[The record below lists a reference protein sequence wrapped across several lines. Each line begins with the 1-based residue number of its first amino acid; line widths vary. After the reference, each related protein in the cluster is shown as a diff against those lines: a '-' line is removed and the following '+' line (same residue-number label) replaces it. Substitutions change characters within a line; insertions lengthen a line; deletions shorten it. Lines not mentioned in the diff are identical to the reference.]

1 MTSYAYVRSHPVAF
15 ASLGDAARH
24 ARGDDAHH
32 RRRDDADDSRAVVA
46 WRPDDAGEWRM
57 DVAMRGEDHP
67 ANDYVA
73 LYKAHKR
80 RHKAGEYGK
89 YPPVRHLL
97 VGVSPAALGG
107 DGHDPQS
114 TAVRRLVDAARQW
127 AEQEFGGVFAC
138 RCDIDEQ
145 GQGVVD
151 VLVAPVREM
160 RCGRAKAPKRKILPT
175 RALREFA
182 QRNGGR
188 TVFDS
193 YRLAQDSWAAFARSR
208 GYDVVRGNP
217 KTETGREH
225 LSPEQYGAAV
235 DGAADYVAHQKA
247 IAKSIDRRTRQ
258 LAKENA
264 KRERLEGRAE
274 ARRGAAQAAERQA
287 AAALREAAEAK
298 QTVADREAEVEARAE
313 AVEAEADEARRLR
326 AEAER
331 VLNEAWGRA
340 RAVRR
345 EAEKLERELR
355 DSRAETTAAMR
366 RCRLAI
372 HATMEAAETIAAG
385 GDLRAPYA
393 MAQDAQCAL
402 DGDDAAERRLAARYD
417 PPHRGEIDRR
427 ESDDRARPTGP
438 PQVAGS
444 TTQRGSIHDH

>member
-1 MTSYAYVRSHPVAF
+1 MTSYAYVRSHQVAY

-32 RRRDDADDSRAVVA
+32 RRRDDADDNRAVVA
-46 WRPDDAGEWRM
+46 WRPDGADEWRV

-80 RHKAGEYGK
+80 RHKASEYGK

-114 TAVRRLVDAARQW
+114 PAVRRLVDAARQW
-127 AEQEFGGVFAC
+127 AEREIGGVFAV
-138 RCDIDEQ
+138 RCDIDEK

-160 RCGRAKAPKRKILPT
+160 RCGRAKAPKPKILPT

-182 QRNGGR
+182 RRNGGR

-193 YRLAQDSWAAFARSR
+193 YRLMQDSWAAFARGR
-208 GYDVVRGNP
+208 GYDVVRGDP

-235 DGAADYVAHQKA
+235 DGAVDYVAHQKA
-247 IAKSIDRRTRQ
+247 IAKSIDRRTRR
-258 LAKENA
+258 LARENA
-264 KRERLEGRAE
+264 KRKRREGRAE
-274 ARRGAAQAAERQA
+274 ARLGAAQAAERRA
-287 AAALREAAEAK
+287 AAAWREAAEAK
-298 QTVADREAEVEARAE
+298 RAVADREAEVEARAE
-313 AVEAEADEARRLR
+313 AVEADVRL
-326 AEAER
+326 
-331 VLNEAWGRA
+331 
-340 RAVRR
+340 
-345 EAEKLERELR
+345 
-355 DSRAETTAAMR
+355 
-366 RCRLAI
+366 CRLALR
-372 HATMEAAETIAAG
+372 AAKDAAETIAAG
-385 GDLRAPYA
+385 GGPDDPYEW
-393 MAQDAQCAL
+393 AQVAESAL

-417 PPHRGEIDRR
+417 DPPSRSEIDRR
-427 ESDDRARPTGP
+427 ESDDRARPTGE
-438 PQVAGS
+438 
-444 TTQRGSIHDH
+444 RGSIHDH